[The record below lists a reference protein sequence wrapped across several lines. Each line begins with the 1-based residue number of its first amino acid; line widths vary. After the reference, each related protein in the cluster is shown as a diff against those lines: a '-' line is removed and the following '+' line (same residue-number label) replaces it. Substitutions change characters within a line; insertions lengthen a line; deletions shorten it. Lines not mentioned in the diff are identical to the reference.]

1 MDETLTLNE
10 AQQRIVDE
18 YRRDLARLM
27 LQASTRLSAAGL
39 PAFQPSD
46 EVYAA
51 TEKVVEDGFYATLE
65 EFGE

>member
-1 MDETLTLNE
+1 MNEALTLNE

-18 YRRDLARLM
+18 YRRELARLM
-27 LQASTRLSAAGL
+27 LQASTRLQAAGL
-39 PAFQPSD
+39 PAFQHFD

-51 TEKVVEDGFYATLE
+51 TEKVVEDGMYTTLI